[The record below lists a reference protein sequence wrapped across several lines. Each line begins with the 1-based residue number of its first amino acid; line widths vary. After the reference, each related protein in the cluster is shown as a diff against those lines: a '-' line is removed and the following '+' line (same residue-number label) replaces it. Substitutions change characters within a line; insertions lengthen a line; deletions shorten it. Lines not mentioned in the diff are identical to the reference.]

1 MYDARRK
8 QPRPLSESAPRR
20 AWSRDH
26 LFLSACIRKE
36 ADKEGRSATVRVRNL
51 SAIGL
56 MADYTDVAAPGD
68 AVVVTVRGIGSVAGM
83 VSWVRRGR
91 IGVTFDV
98 EVDPKMARKPV
109 RKAAAPPARQ
119 RPL

>member
-1 MYDARRK
+1 MFDARRK
-8 QPRPLSESAPRR
+8 NPRPLSESKPRR
-20 AWSRDH
+20 SWSRDS
-26 LFLSACIRKE
+26 LFLSAHIRK
-36 ADKEGRSATVRVRNL
+36 DVPGSDSAAVRVRNL

-56 MADYTDVAAPGD
+56 MADFTDVAAPGD

-91 IGVTFDV
+91 IGVTFDA
-98 EVDPKMARKPV
+98 EIDPKMARRPV
-109 RKAAAPPARQ
+109 LKDSATLPTR